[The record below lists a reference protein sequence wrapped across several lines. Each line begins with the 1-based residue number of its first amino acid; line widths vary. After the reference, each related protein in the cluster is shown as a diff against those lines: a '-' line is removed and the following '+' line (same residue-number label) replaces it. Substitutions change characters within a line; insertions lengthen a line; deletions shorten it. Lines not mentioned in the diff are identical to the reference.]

1 MSTEAVKWAMDDA
14 PMLLTGRGKPDST
27 ARQVLQVLGEHA
39 HKDGTNAYPSVM
51 RVQYRT
57 GLDER
62 TVRRALRRLED
73 GKLIAANG
81 TVNGCTNWTLAM
93 GLRRPPTDWEG
104 LEAAK
109 ERDRAAVAERV
120 RRHRSKRVTGTESV
134 TVTDSG
140 DVTTGDVTHSDDVSN
155 ALKVRDVTDSAS
167 VCNALNAP
175 RTTREP
181 SLEPPE
187 NRLPSGR
194 RPTTGSGDDPESGYA
209 ADEDESTEKVSAAD
223 VRAVVAGLPQPVR
236 TAIADR
242 FRHTPPMLVATIR
255 GELARGLTAQRITER
270 ATDRWHQRYADTTVR
285 RPLGVAE
292 ALLRN
297 DCTSPRCDDGT
308 DLDTTQPCRTCERAR
323 EDAAAEKRNAS

>member
-1 MSTEAVKWAMDDA
+1 MDDA
-14 PMLLTGRGKPDST
+14 PMLLTGKGKPDST
-27 ARQVLQVLGEHA
+27 ARHVLQVLAEHA

-73 GKLIAANG
+73 SKLIAANG

-93 GLRRPPTDWEG
+93 GTRRPPTDWEQ
-104 LEAAK
+104 LEGAK
-109 ERDRAAVAERV
+109 ERERAAIAERV
-120 RRHRSKRVTGTESV
+120 RRHRNKRVTDAKSV
-134 TVTDSG
+134 TATDADS
-140 DVTTGDVTHSDDVSN
+140 VTTTDVTHSDDVSN
-155 ALKVRDVTDSAS
+155 GRRVRYVTDSAS

-194 RPTTGSGDDPESGYA
+194 RPTTGSTGDAGSGYA
-209 ADEDESTEKVSAAD
+209 ADEDEPTEKVSAAA
-223 VRAVVAGLPQPVR
+223 VRAVITGLPEPVRAGLE
-236 TAIADR
+236 AR
-242 FRHTPPMLVATIR
+242 FRHTPAMLVATIR
-255 GELARGLTAQRITER
+255 GELTRGLTAQRITER
-270 ATDRWHQRYADTTVR
+270 ATDRWHQRYADHTVR
-285 RPLGVAE
+285 RPLGVAD

-308 DLDTTQPCRTCERAR
+308 DIDTYQPCRTCERAR